1 MAKKSFKGGLDNL
14 LASAGLKKKEDQTV
28 ETVDTVKKETVKGDV
43 SDDKKHWMLIK
54 NENLEKELALWR
66 TGRLSVSEFQESL
79 KKHGLVYHSGTNE
92 IVEK

>member
-14 LASAGLKKKEDQTV
+14 LASAGLKKKDEQAEESAENLSVNIKD
-28 ETVDTVKKETVKGDV
+28 EIPE
-43 SDDKKHWMLIK
+43 DKKHWMLIK

-79 KKHGLVYHSGTNE
+79 KEHGLVYHSGTNE

>member
-14 LASAGLKKKEDQTV
+14 LASAGIKKKEEQTEKPV
-28 ETVDTVKKETVKGDV
+28 EKKTIKEES
-43 SDDKKHWMLIK
+43 SDDNKHWMLIK
-54 NENLEKELALWR
+54 NENLEKELAMWR